1 MGLLDKLVGN
11 SDDKKV
17 ATPVTVAP
25 QKKVI
30 IVEDDKELR
39 DFYSELLSSE
49 GFTVLTAENGQ
60 IGLQT
65 ITEQHPDLVL
75 LDLMMPVMDGKMM
88 LHKMR
93 NIPEFAKTPV
103 IVLTNA
109 GDADNMR
116 QTQFFDNA
124 SAFLIKAN
132 VNPEE
137 IVNRVKAL
145 T

>member
-11 SDDKKV
+11 SQNKEA

-39 DFYSELLSSE
+39 DFYSELLTSE
-49 GFTVLTAENGQ
+49 GFSVLTAENGQ
-60 IGLQT
+60 IGLET
-65 ITEQHPDLVL
+65 ITAQHPDLIL

-93 NIPEFAKTPV
+93 SIPDFAKTPV

-137 IVNRVKAL
+137 IINRVKAL

>member
-1 MGLLDKLVGN
+1 MGFLDKLVGN
-11 SDDKKV
+11 SPNKDIQP
-17 ATPVTVAP
+17 APVAP
-25 QKKVI
+25 PKKVI

-49 GFTVLTAENGQ
+49 GFTTLTAENGQ

-65 ITEQHPDLVL
+65 IMAQKPDLVL

-116 QTQFFDNA
+116 QTQYFDNA

-132 VNPEE
+132 VTPDE
-137 IVNRVKAL
+137 IINRVK
-145 T
+145 TFT

>member
-1 MGLLDKLVGN
+1 MGFLDKLVGN
-11 SDDKKV
+11 SQNKNIQP
-17 ATPVTVAP
+17 ATVAP
-25 QKKVI
+25 PKKVI

-39 DFYSELLSSE
+39 DFYSELLTSE
-49 GFTVLTAENGQ
+49 GFTTLTAENGQ

-65 ITEQHPDLVL
+65 IMAQKPDLVL

-93 NIPEFAKTPV
+93 GIPEFAKTPV

-116 QTQFFDNA
+116 QTQYFDNA
-124 SAFLIKAN
+124 NSFLIKAN
-132 VNPEE
+132 VTPDE
-137 IVNRVKAL
+137 IVSRVKTFL
-145 T
+145 